1 MSMKSEEQSAVAGDL
16 QMDGTVPSAD
26 YIQAIS
32 QFLETDPSDLLAE
45 LGYYDR
51 GQRQALADV
60 VPVAD

>member
-1 MSMKSEEQSAVAGDL
+1 MSMKHEDQADYAADEQMGSA
-16 QMDGTVPSAD
+16 VPSAD

-51 GQRQALADV
+51 PAFAEVSPLSE
-60 VPVAD
+60 